1 MVLDQ
6 KNILIVDD
14 EKGVADFLTIVLK
27 KQGYKA
33 FCASSGK
40 QALEFCKKRKFD
52 LALVDIKM
60 PVMDGIEF
68 LKEAKRLNPSLLFI
82 MMTAYPSIETA
93 VEAMKEEAFD
103 YITKPFDVNELQRI
117 IKKTLE
123 RQESPEQILKIEG
136 IVTKSPAI
144 HKILKMLPRIAS
156 TQSNVLIMGESG
168 TGKELIAKAI
178 HNLSPKKDRPFV
190 IVNCGGMPETL
201 LESELFGYKK
211 GAFTGATSD
220 KIGLFEAADGG
231 TIFLDEIGELPA
243 ALQVKILRVVEDK
256 SFKPI
261 GDTKDIK
268 VDIRLISATNKEL
281 EKEVIEGRFREDLY
295 YRLNVIPIRIPP
307 LRDRAEDIPVLI
319 SHFLKKYSKEFGK
332 DIRKISSSA
341 LELFTSYDFPGNVRE
356 LENIIA
362 RCVAL
367 ETSNIILP
375 ESLVLSDF
383 KKGRLKVEVVSPE
396 GMDLQKKV
404 EALEKTFLIK
414 ALEEAKGVKKRAAEL
429 LNLSFRS
436 FRYKL
441 KKYNIDKS
449 K

>member
-1 MVLDQ
+1 MALE

-14 EKGVADFLTIVLK
+14 EKGIGDFLTIVLR

-33 FCASSGK
+33 FYASSGK
-40 QALEFCKKRKFD
+40 QALKLCKERAFD

-68 LKEAKRLNPSLLFI
+68 LKKAKRLNPSLLFI

-103 YITKPFDVNELQRI
+103 YITKPFNVDELQRTI
-117 IKKTLE
+117 RRALE
-123 RQESPEQILKIEG
+123 RQEPTEQVLKIEE
-136 IVTKSPAI
+136 IVTKSPAM
-144 HKILKMLPRIAS
+144 HKILKTLPKIAS
-156 TQSNVLIMGESG
+156 TQANVLIMGESG

-178 HNLSPKKDRPFV
+178 HNLSPKRDKPFV
-190 IVNCGGMPETL
+190 TVNCAGIPETL

-220 KIGLFEAADGG
+220 KMGLFKAADGG

-243 ALQVKILRVVEDK
+243 TLQVKLLRVVEDK

-268 VDIRLISATNKEL
+268 VELRIISATNKEL
-281 EKEVIEGRFREDLY
+281 EKEVIGGKFREDLY

-307 LRDRAEDIPVLI
+307 LRDRAEDIPVLVNY
-319 SHFLKKYSKEFGK
+319 FLKKYSQEFGK

-341 LELFTSYDFPGNVRE
+341 LELLTSYDFPGNVRE
-356 LENIIA
+356 LENIIE

-383 KKGRLKVEVVSPE
+383 KKGGLKVEVVSPK
-396 GMDLQKKV
+396 GLDLQKRV
-404 EALEKTFLIK
+404 EELEKTFLIK
-414 ALEEAKGVKKRAAEL
+414 ALEEARGVKKRAAEL

>member
-1 MVLDQ
+1 MVLE

-14 EKGVADFLTIVLK
+14 EKGVGDFLTIVLK

-33 FCASSGK
+33 FYASSGK
-40 QALEFCKKRKFD
+40 QALELCRGRTFD

-93 VEAMKEEAFD
+93 VEAMKEEAFE
-103 YITKPFDVNELQRI
+103 YVTKPFNVDELQRI
-117 IKKTLE
+117 IKRALE
-123 RQESPEQILKIEG
+123 RQEPTEQVLKIEG
-136 IVTKSPAI
+136 IITKSPAMD
-144 HKILKMLPRIAS
+144 KILKTLPKISS
-156 TQSNVLIMGESG
+156 TQANVLIMGESG

-178 HNLSPKKDRPFV
+178 HNLSPKKDNPFV
-190 IVNCGGMPETL
+190 TVNCAGIPETL
-201 LESELFGYKK
+201 LESELFGHKK

-220 KIGLFEAADGG
+220 KMGLFKAADGG

-268 VDIRLISATNKEL
+268 VELRVISATNKEL
-281 EKEVIEGRFREDLY
+281 EKEVIEGKFREDLY

-307 LRDRAEDIPVLI
+307 LRERKEDVPVLVNY
-319 SHFLKKYSKEFGK
+319 FLTKYSQEFGK
-332 DIRKISSSA
+332 DIKKISSSA
-341 LELFTSYDFPGNVRE
+341 LELLTSYDFPGNVRE
-356 LENIIA
+356 LENIIE
-362 RCVAL
+362 RCIAL

-383 KKGRLKVEVVSPE
+383 KKGGLKVEDILPE
-396 GMDLQKKV
+396 GLDLQKRV
-404 EALEKTFLIK
+404 EELEKNFLIK
-414 ALEEAKGVKKRAAEL
+414 ALEEARGVKKKAAEL

>member
-1 MVLDQ
+1 MVLE

-14 EKGVADFLTIVLK
+14 EKGVGDFLTIVLR

-33 FCASSGK
+33 FYASSGK
-40 QALEFCKKRKFD
+40 QALELCKERAFD

-103 YITKPFDVNELQRI
+103 YITKPFNVDELQRI
-117 IKKTLE
+117 IRRALE
-123 RQESPEQILKIEG
+123 RQEPTEQVLKIEE
-136 IVTKSPAI
+136 IVTKSPAM
-144 HKILKMLPRIAS
+144 HKILKTLPKIAS
-156 TQSNVLIMGESG
+156 TQANVLIMGESG

-178 HNLSPKKDRPFV
+178 HNLSPKRDKPFV
-190 IVNCGGMPETL
+190 TVNCAGIPETL

-220 KIGLFEAADGG
+220 KMGLFKAADGG

-268 VDIRLISATNKEL
+268 VDLRIISATNKEL
-281 EKEVIEGRFREDLY
+281 EKEVIGGKFREDLY

-307 LRDRAEDIPVLI
+307 LRDRVEDIPVLVNY
-319 SHFLKKYSKEFGK
+319 FLKKYSQEFGK

-341 LELFTSYDFPGNVRE
+341 LELLTSYDFPGNVRE
-356 LENIIA
+356 LENIIE
-362 RCVAL
+362 RCIAL

-383 KKGRLKVEVVSPE
+383 KKGGLKVEVVSPK
-396 GMDLQKKV
+396 GLDLQKRV
-404 EALEKTFLIK
+404 EELEKTFLIK
-414 ALEEAKGVKKRAAEL
+414 ALEEARGVKKRAAEL

>member
-1 MVLDQ
+1 
-6 KNILIVDD
+6 
-14 EKGVADFLTIVLK
+14 
-27 KQGYKA
+27 
-33 FCASSGK
+33 
-40 QALEFCKKRKFD
+40 
-52 LALVDIKM
+52 M

-93 VEAMKEEAFD
+93 VEAMKEEAFE
-103 YITKPFDVNELQRI
+103 YVTKPFNVDELQRI
-117 IKKTLE
+117 IKRALE
-123 RQESPEQILKIEG
+123 RQEPTEQVLKIEG
-136 IVTKSPAI
+136 IVTKSPAMD
-144 HKILKMLPRIAS
+144 KILKMLPKIS
-156 TQSNVLIMGESG
+156 FTQANVLIMGESG

-178 HNLSPKKDRPFV
+178 HNLSPKKDNPFV
-190 IVNCGGMPETL
+190 TVNCAGIPETL
-201 LESELFGYKK
+201 LESELFGHKK

-220 KIGLFEAADGG
+220 KMGLFKAADGG

-268 VDIRLISATNKEL
+268 VDIRVISATNKEL

-307 LRDRAEDIPVLI
+307 LRERKEDVPVLVNY
-319 SHFLKKYSKEFGK
+319 FLTKYSQEFGK
-332 DIRKISSSA
+332 DIKKISSSA
-341 LELFTSYDFPGNVRE
+341 LELLTSYDFPGNVRE
-356 LENIIA
+356 LENIIE
-362 RCVAL
+362 RCIAL

-383 KKGRLKVEVVSPE
+383 KKGGLKVEDILPE
-396 GMDLQKKV
+396 GLDLQKRV
-404 EALEKTFLIK
+404 EELEKNFLIK
-414 ALEEAKGVKKRAAEL
+414 ALEEARGVKRKAAEL

>member
-1 MVLDQ
+1 MVLE

-14 EKGVADFLTIVLK
+14 EKGVGDFLTIVLK

-33 FCASSGK
+33 FYASSGK
-40 QALEFCKKRKFD
+40 QALELCRGRTFD

-93 VEAMKEEAFD
+93 VEAMKEEAFE
-103 YITKPFDVNELQRI
+103 YVTKPFNVDELQRI
-117 IKKTLE
+117 IKRALE
-123 RQESPEQILKIEG
+123 RQEPTEQVLKIEG
-136 IVTKSPAI
+136 IVTKSPAMD
-144 HKILKMLPRIAS
+144 KILKMLPKIS
-156 TQSNVLIMGESG
+156 FTQANVLIMGESG

-178 HNLSPKKDRPFV
+178 HNLSPKKDNPFV
-190 IVNCGGMPETL
+190 TVNCAGIPETL
-201 LESELFGYKK
+201 LESELFGHKK

-220 KIGLFEAADGG
+220 KMGLFKAADGG

-261 GDTKDIK
+261 GNTKDIK
-268 VDIRLISATNKEL
+268 VDIRVISATNKEL

-307 LRDRAEDIPVLI
+307 LRERKEDVPVLVNY
-319 SHFLKKYSKEFGK
+319 FLTKYSQEFGK
-332 DIRKISSSA
+332 DIKKISSSA
-341 LELFTSYDFPGNVRE
+341 LELLTSYDFPGNVRE
-356 LENIIA
+356 LENIIE
-362 RCVAL
+362 RCIAL

-383 KKGRLKVEVVSPE
+383 KKGGLKVEDILPE
-396 GMDLQKKV
+396 GLDLQKRV
-404 EALEKTFLIK
+404 EELEKNFLIK
-414 ALEEAKGVKKRAAEL
+414 ALEEARGVKRKAAEL

>member
-1 MVLDQ
+1 MVLE

-14 EKGVADFLTIVLK
+14 EKGVGDFLTIVLK
-27 KQGYKA
+27 KRGYKA
-33 FCASSGK
+33 FYASSGK
-40 QALEFCKKRKFD
+40 RALELCRERTFD

-93 VEAMKEEAFD
+93 VEAMKEEAFE
-103 YITKPFDVNELQRI
+103 YVTKPFNVDELQRI
-117 IKKTLE
+117 IRRALE
-123 RQESPEQILKIEG
+123 RQEPTEQVLKIEG
-136 IVTKSPAI
+136 IVTKSPAMD
-144 HKILKMLPRIAS
+144 KILKMLPKIS
-156 TQSNVLIMGESG
+156 FTQANVLIMGESG

-178 HNLSPKKDRPFV
+178 HNLSPKKDNPFV
-190 IVNCGGMPETL
+190 TVNCAGIPETL
-201 LESELFGYKK
+201 LESELFGHKK

-220 KIGLFEAADGG
+220 KMGLFKAADGG

-268 VDIRLISATNKEL
+268 VDIRVISATNKEL

-307 LRDRAEDIPVLI
+307 LRERKEDVPVLVNY
-319 SHFLKKYSKEFGK
+319 FLTKYSQEFGK

-341 LELFTSYDFPGNVRE
+341 LELLTSYDFPGNVRE
-356 LENIIA
+356 LENIIE

-383 KKGRLKVEVVSPE
+383 KKGRLKVEDILPE
-396 GMDLQKKV
+396 GLDLQKRV
-404 EALEKTFLIK
+404 EELEKNFLIK
-414 ALEEAKGVKKRAAEL
+414 ALEEARGVKRRAAEL

>member
-1 MVLDQ
+1 MVLK

-14 EKGVADFLTIVLK
+14 EKGVGDFLTIVLK

-33 FCASSGK
+33 FYASSGK
-40 QALEFCKKRKFD
+40 QALELCRGRTFD

-93 VEAMKEEAFD
+93 VEAMKEEAFE
-103 YITKPFDVNELQRI
+103 YVTKPFNVDELQRI
-117 IKKTLE
+117 IKRALE
-123 RQESPEQILKIEG
+123 RQEPTEQVLKIEG
-136 IVTKSPAI
+136 IVTKSPAMD
-144 HKILKMLPRIAS
+144 KILKMLPKIS
-156 TQSNVLIMGESG
+156 FTQANVLIMGESG

-178 HNLSPKKDRPFV
+178 HNLSPKKDNPFV
-190 IVNCGGMPETL
+190 TVNCAGIPETL
-201 LESELFGYKK
+201 LESELFGHKK

-220 KIGLFEAADGG
+220 KMGLFKAADGG

-268 VDIRLISATNKEL
+268 VDIRVISATNKEL
-281 EKEVIEGRFREDLY
+281 EKEVIEGGFREDLY

-307 LRDRAEDIPVLI
+307 LRERKEDVPVLVNY
-319 SHFLKKYSKEFGK
+319 FLKKYSQEFGK

-341 LELFTSYDFPGNVRE
+341 LELLTSYDFPGNVRE
-356 LENIIA
+356 LENIIE
-362 RCVAL
+362 RCIAL

-383 KKGRLKVEVVSPE
+383 KKGGLKVEDILPE
-396 GMDLQKKV
+396 GLDLQKRV
-404 EALEKTFLIK
+404 EELEKNFLIK
-414 ALEEAKGVKKRAAEL
+414 ALEEARGVKRRAAEL

-441 KKYNIDKS
+441 KKYKIDKS

>member
-1 MVLDQ
+1 MVLE

-14 EKGVADFLTIVLK
+14 EKGVGDFLTIVLK

-33 FCASSGK
+33 FYASSGK
-40 QALEFCKKRKFD
+40 QALELCRERAFD

-93 VEAMKEEAFD
+93 VEAMKEEAFE
-103 YITKPFDVNELQRI
+103 YVTKPFNVDELQRI
-117 IKKTLE
+117 IKRALE
-123 RQESPEQILKIEG
+123 RQEPTEQVLKIEG
-136 IVTKSPAI
+136 IITKSPAMD
-144 HKILKMLPRIAS
+144 KILKTLPKISS
-156 TQSNVLIMGESG
+156 TQANVLIMGESG

-178 HNLSPKKDRPFV
+178 HNLSPKKDNPFV
-190 IVNCGGMPETL
+190 TVNCAGIPETL
-201 LESELFGYKK
+201 LESELFGHKK

-220 KIGLFEAADGG
+220 KMGLFKAADGG

-268 VDIRLISATNKEL
+268 VELRVISATNKEL
-281 EKEVIEGRFREDLY
+281 EKEVIEGKFREDLY

-307 LRDRAEDIPVLI
+307 LRERKEDVPVLVNY
-319 SHFLKKYSKEFGK
+319 FLTKYSQEFGK
-332 DIRKISSSA
+332 DIKKISSSA
-341 LELFTSYDFPGNVRE
+341 LELLTSYDFPGNVRE
-356 LENIIA
+356 LENIIE
-362 RCVAL
+362 RCIAL

-383 KKGRLKVEVVSPE
+383 KKGGLKVEDILPE
-396 GMDLQKKV
+396 GLDLQKRV
-404 EALEKTFLIK
+404 EELEKNFLIK
-414 ALEEAKGVKKRAAEL
+414 ALEEARGVKRKAAEL

>member
-1 MVLDQ
+1 MVLE

-14 EKGVADFLTIVLK
+14 EKGVGDFLTIVLK

-33 FCASSGK
+33 FYASSGK
-40 QALEFCKKRKFD
+40 QALELCRERAFD

-93 VEAMKEEAFD
+93 VEAMKEEAFE
-103 YITKPFDVNELQRI
+103 YVTKPFNVDELQRI
-117 IKKTLE
+117 IKRALE
-123 RQESPEQILKIEG
+123 RQEPTEQVLKIEG
-136 IVTKSPAI
+136 IVTKSPAMD
-144 HKILKMLPRIAS
+144 KILKTLPKISS
-156 TQSNVLIMGESG
+156 TQANVLIMGESG

-178 HNLSPKKDRPFV
+178 HNLSPKKDNPFV
-190 IVNCGGMPETL
+190 TVNCAGIPETL
-201 LESELFGYKK
+201 LESELFGHKK

-220 KIGLFEAADGG
+220 KMGLFKAADGG

-268 VDIRLISATNKEL
+268 VELRVISATNKEL
-281 EKEVIEGRFREDLY
+281 EKEVIEGKFREDLY

-307 LRDRAEDIPVLI
+307 LRERKEDVPVLVNY
-319 SHFLKKYSKEFGK
+319 FLTKYSQEFGK
-332 DIRKISSSA
+332 DIKKISSSA
-341 LELFTSYDFPGNVRE
+341 LELLTSYDFPGNVRE
-356 LENIIA
+356 LENIIE
-362 RCVAL
+362 RCIAL

-383 KKGRLKVEVVSPE
+383 KKGGLKVEDILPE
-396 GMDLQKKV
+396 GLDLQKRV
-404 EALEKTFLIK
+404 EELEKNFLIK
-414 ALEEAKGVKKRAAEL
+414 ALEEARGVKRKAAEL